1 MDDLTAQICNLL
13 QSERQSADKITHALA
28 RIGDGKMDVGIKRL
42 ADFFMKTGN
51 IKGEKRGL
59 AKGIGGTLGGITI
72 LSVLYY
78 LIKYIK
84 NRINEKKEYEAEGKV
99 ILKELEEAL
108 NNSNECM
115 IEETSKKDKQDIYE
129 QGGVMEHT
137 KSDEVE
143 VYSYFKCNGDIE
155 VHVFEDGTE
164 IFSAPDDYMAV
175 STEEGD
181 DILCPNC
188 HSGDSIH
195 YHNGEF
201 ICVHC
206 ENSFTEQ
213 ELIDYC
219 GCGIDYVQI

>member
-108 NNSNECM
+108 NN
-115 IEETSKKDKQDIYE
+115 
-129 QGGVMEHT
+129 
-137 KSDEVE
+137 
-143 VYSYFKCNGDIE
+143 
-155 VHVFEDGTE
+155 
-164 IFSAPDDYMAV
+164 
-175 STEEGD
+175 
-181 DILCPNC
+181 IL
-188 HSGDSIH
+188 HK
-195 YHNGEF
+195 
-201 ICVHC
+201 
-206 ENSFTEQ
+206 
-213 ELIDYC
+213 
-219 GCGIDYVQI
+219 